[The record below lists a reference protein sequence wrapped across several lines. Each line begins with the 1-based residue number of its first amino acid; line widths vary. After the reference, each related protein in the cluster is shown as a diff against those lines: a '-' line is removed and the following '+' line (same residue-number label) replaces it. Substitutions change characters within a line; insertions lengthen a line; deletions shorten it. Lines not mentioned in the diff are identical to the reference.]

1 MKQIILDGKRM
12 LVEYSE
18 QGGVGKSI
26 TFVDGDVEVIIKVD
40 SFDYFM
46 NTVNMTDDL
55 WHGRGKE

>member
-12 LVEYSE
+12 LVEFSE
-18 QGGVGKSI
+18 QAGVGKSI

-40 SFDYFM
+40 SFNYFV
-46 NTVNMTDDL
+46 NAVNMTDDM